1 MLDFYDR
8 FIPSIVWFLVS
19 FLALSIYTSN
29 PQLTVTSDHTQ
40 CGNVSYADN
49 LLHSSLGAHTLQSA
63 MFCPTWL

>member
-29 PQLTVTSDHTQ
+29 PQLTVTSDQ
-40 CGNVSYADN
+40 RQRGNVSYTIFVTV
-49 LLHSSLGAHTLQSA
+49 L
-63 MFCPTWL
+63 